1 MARSALTALGTFGLV
16 IIAAAALSCSG
27 AGNSNGGTAAAA
39 GVGGGGGGSGGGL
52 NIGGNG
58 NGGSGGGGSPGWTC
72 TPGKPEPG
80 AIDIPGNGKDDDCD
94 GTADNG
100 PPANCDS
107 AITKVE
113 DNDPMN
119 AARAIGLC
127 QVSDGVKWGVIEAK
141 YVKADGAPESSA
153 PPVNPLQ
160 HGLLAKFGPNVNA
173 QEGTRML
180 GLSSGTA
187 RQPSDSGY
195 QSPGGFDAK
204 SMGTVPPGFPI
215 DSPSC
220 PGVQTA
226 NDKKAWNPVALEL
239 KIKAPLNAKS
249 FKFNFDFYTFEF
261 PVYVCSQYN
270 DFFVALQSP
279 APPSALQ
286 GNISFDSQKN
296 PVSVNNGFLEV
307 CQPQTAKGKTFPCAL
322 GTAQLDGTGFGAD
335 PTDPLGQL
343 HAATG
348 WLETVSP
355 VSGGSEFTL
364 RFAIWDMGDP
374 VLDSTVLIDN
384 FTWSTEGGDIP
395 VTNPVPVPK

>member
-1 MARSALTALGTFGLV
+1 MARSRLTLALSFGSALV
-16 IIAAAALSCSG
+16 AAAAFACSG
-27 AGNSNGGTAAAA
+27 AGNSSGGSGNAS
-39 GVGGGGGGSGGGL
+39 GFGGGGGTSGGGGGL
-52 NIGGNG
+52 NIGGSSA
-58 NGGSGGGGSPGWTC
+58 GGGVGGGGSPGWTC

-94 GTADNG
+94 GTVDNG

-107 AITKVE
+107 TLTQVA

-119 AARAIGLC
+119 AAKAIGLC
-127 QVSDGVKWGVIEAK
+127 QISDGVKWGVIEAK
-141 YVKADGAPESSA
+141 YVKADGAPEQSA
-153 PPVNPLQ
+153 SPVSPLQ
-160 HGLLAKFGPNVNA
+160 HGLLQGFGPNVNV

-187 RQPSDSGY
+187 RQPSDLGY
-195 QSPGGFDAK
+195 QPVSGFDTG
-204 SMGTVPPGFPI
+204 SMGTTPTGFPI

-220 PGVQTA
+220 PGVNTA
-226 NDKKAWNPVALEL
+226 NDTMAYNPVALEL

-249 FKFNFDFYTFEF
+249 FKFNFNFYTYEF
-261 PVYVCSQYN
+261 PGYVCTQYN

-279 APPSALQ
+279 APSSAQQ
-286 GNISFDSQKN
+286 GNISFDSKGN

-307 CQPQTAKGKTFPCAL
+307 CAPQSAGGKQFDCQL
-322 GTAQLDGTGFGAD
+322 GTAGLQSTGFE
-335 PTDPLGQL
+335 PS
-343 HAATG
+343 AATG
-348 WLETVSP
+348 WLETASP

-374 VLDSTVLIDN
+374 ILDSTVLIDN

>member
-1 MARSALTALGTFGLV
+1 MARSKLTLIGISGSLLVAL
-16 IIAAAALSCSG
+16 AAVGCSS
-27 AGNSNGGTAAAA
+27 AGSSGGGT
-39 GVGGGGGGSGGGL
+39 GNGTGFGGGGSGGG
-52 NIGGNG
+52 GGGINLGGTNG
-58 NGGSGGGGSPGWTC
+58 GGTGGGSGGGWTC

-94 GTADNG
+94 GTPDNG
-100 PPANCDS
+100 PPPNCDA
-107 AITKVE
+107 AITAVE

-141 YVKADGAPESSA
+141 YVKADGSPADSF

-160 HGLLAKFGPNVNA
+160 HGLLTQFGSNTNV
-173 QEGTRML
+173 QEGARML

-187 RQPSDSGY
+187 RQVTDLGY
-195 QSPGGFDAK
+195 QPVSGFDAG
-204 SMGTVPPGFPI
+204 SMGTTPSGFPI

-220 PGVQTA
+220 PNVQTA
-226 NDKKAWNPVALEL
+226 NDPQAFNPVALEI

-249 FKFNFDFYTFEF
+249 FRFNFNFYTYEF
-261 PVYVCSQYN
+261 PGYVCTQFN

-279 APPSALQ
+279 APPSALK
-286 GNISFDSQKN
+286 GNISFDSKTN

-307 CQPQTAKGKTFPCAL
+307 CDPTVGASSPGGKFFPCTL
-322 GTAQLDGTGFGAD
+322 GTAGLQGTGFEPG
-335 PTDPLGQL
+335 
-343 HAATG
+343 AATG
-348 WLETVSP
+348 WLETQSP

-374 VLDSTVLIDN
+374 VLDSSVLIDN

-395 VTNPVPVPK
+395 VTSPVPVPK

>member
-1 MARSALTALGTFGLV
+1 MALSKLTLVGWAGSAFL
-16 IIAAAALSCSG
+16 AAAAFGCSG
-27 AGNSNGGTAAAA
+27 AGGTNGGGTGNAA
-39 GVGGGGGGSGGGL
+39 GLGGGGTSGGGGGINLGGAGSGSGGSGGGSA
-52 NIGGNG
+52 G
-58 NGGSGGGGSPGWTC
+58 GWTC

-80 AIDIPGNGKDDDCD
+80 AVDIPGNGKDDDCD
-94 GTADNG
+94 GTPDNG
-100 PPANCDS
+100 PPGNCDS
-107 AITKVE
+107 AITQVE

-127 QVSDGVKWGVIEAK
+127 QISDGTSWGVIEAK
-141 YVKADGAPESSA
+141 YVKADGSSA
-153 PPVNPLQ
+153 DAMPAVNPLQ
-160 HGLLAKFGPNVNA
+160 HGLLTHFGPNVNV

-187 RQPSDSGY
+187 RQPSDLGY
-195 QSPGGFDAK
+195 QSVGGFDTG
-204 SMGTVPPGFPI
+204 SMGTTPSGFPI

-220 PGVQTA
+220 PGVNTA
-226 NDKKAWNPVALEL
+226 NDPQAWNPVALEL

-249 FKFNFDFYTFEF
+249 FKFNFNFYTYEF
-261 PVYVCSQYN
+261 PGYVCTQYN

-286 GNISFDSQKN
+286 GNISFDSQHN

-307 CQPQTAKGKTFPCAL
+307 CQAQNAGGKNFPCAL
-322 GTAQLDGTGFGAD
+322 GTTQLQGTGFE
-335 PTDPLGQL
+335 PS
-343 HAATG
+343 AATG
-348 WLETVSP
+348 WLETASP

-374 VLDSTVLIDN
+374 ILDSSVLIDN
-384 FTWSTEGGDIP
+384 FTWATEGGDIP

>member
-1 MARSALTALGTFGLV
+1 MARSKLTLLGALSCTA
-16 IIAAAALSCSG
+16 IAAAAAGCSG
-27 AGNSNGGTAAAA
+27 AGNSGGGTAAAA

-58 NGGSGGGGSPGWTC
+58 NGGSSGGGGSPGWTC

-100 PPANCDS
+100 APANCDS

-127 QVSDGVKWGVIEAK
+127 QISDGVKWGVIDAK
-141 YVKADGAPESSA
+141 YVKADGAVETSP
-153 PPVNPLQ
+153 PPVDPRQ
-160 HGLLAKFGPNVNA
+160 HGLLPKFGPTINP

-187 RQPSDSGY
+187 RAFGDPGF
-195 QSPGGFDAK
+195 QSPQGWDAV
-204 SMGTVPPGFPI
+204 SMGTAPPGFPI

-220 PGVQTA
+220 TVQTA
-226 NDKKAWNPVALEL
+226 NDKQAWNPVALEL
-239 KIKAPLNAKS
+239 KLKAPLNAKS

-261 PVYVCSQYN
+261 PVYVCSKYN

-286 GNISFDSQKN
+286 GNISFDSKNN

-307 CQPQTAKGKTFPCAL
+307 CSPQTAGNKTFPCSL
-322 GTAQLDGTGFGAD
+322 GTAQLQGTGFED
-335 PTDPLGQL
+335 